1 MKINIAN
8 IFGGIIIALTI
19 TSCEDFLSRE
29 PIDKV
34 NADTWFSSETDLLLY
49 ANGMLQ
55 SYLPSES
62 TIGLGDAYCDLVAT
76 KTSSDY
82 YRPGVWNSTKQTGW
96 AYSDWENVRRANYM
110 MENMVRSKGKVDDII
125 YNHYD
130 GVAHFWRAFFYYS
143 KIRTFSDVPWID
155 KVLEEN
161 DPAIYAQRDD
171 RELVMHHVLEDLN
184 FACEN
189 LQGSGSFTDGRT
201 QINKWVALAFKSRV
215 CLFEGTYRKYHQV
228 NPSTNKPWNGQYE
241 SADDFLKEAADAA
254 EELMT
259 TGGFELYNTGNPS
272 TDFRTIFTSMSPTK
286 TNEVIWAR
294 ECSGEPLNVYNEL
307 TWNFNSSTYGQ
318 QYAPTKDLVDMFLTL
333 DGTPITTDKVS
344 LNQEFDTNSTWSGTY
359 V

>member
-143 KIRTFSDVPWID
+143 KIRTFGDVPWID
-155 KVLEEN
+155 KV
-161 DPAIYAQRDD
+161 
-171 RELVMHHVLEDLN
+171 
-184 FACEN
+184 
-189 LQGSGSFTDGRT
+189 GR
-201 QINKWVALAFKSRV
+201 FEF
-215 CLFEGTYRKYHQV
+215 CL
-228 NPSTNKPWNGQYE
+228 
-241 SADDFLKEAADAA
+241 
-254 EELMT
+254 
-259 TGGFELYNTGNPS
+259 
-272 TDFRTIFTSMSPTK
+272 
-286 TNEVIWAR
+286 
-294 ECSGEPLNVYNEL
+294 
-307 TWNFNSSTYGQ
+307 
-318 QYAPTKDLVDMFLTL
+318 
-333 DGTPITTDKVS
+333 
-344 LNQEFDTNSTWSGTY
+344 
-359 V
+359 